1 MDDETPSISLTPRL
15 CCSPPT
21 RKGGPYPHIAY
32 GRILA
37 SSCCSYDA
45 LAVVSRA
52 QEAPVQFS
60 GSTVRPDSTICSD
73 GRHLSYVCQAPVES
87 ALANRGLWPSDGLP
101 GGSEAVSCQHLMLHK
116 LKPQQL
122 RSPMLQVH
130 ELLPNEL
137 KQFRAFWPGEAYLD
151 INKLMY
157 KELGQGHVR
166 RMSALQMCLSVV
178 KSALIFRACQLA
190 EPEAVSNLKVGPTA

>member
-1 MDDETPSISLTPRL
+1 M
-15 CCSPPT
+15 
-21 RKGGPYPHIAY
+21 
-32 GRILA
+32 
-37 SSCCSYDA
+37 
-45 LAVVSRA
+45 
-52 QEAPVQFS
+52 
-60 GSTVRPDSTICSD
+60 
-73 GRHLSYVCQAPVES
+73 ES
-87 ALANRGLWPSDGLP
+87 ALASRGLWPQNGLP
-101 GGSEAVSCQHLMLHK
+101 GKSDAVLSLMCASICCCISSS
-116 LKPQQL
+116 PQQL

-166 RMSALQMCLSVV
+166 RMSALQMCLSIV